1 MPPLFSTIITF
12 YDSVAEIIG
21 GAIIHWTK
29 RTIKSGMYLDA
40 IRFLARG
47 WPMVLAALA
56 GDSG

>member
-1 MPPLFSTIITF
+1 
-12 YDSVAEIIG
+12 VAEIIG